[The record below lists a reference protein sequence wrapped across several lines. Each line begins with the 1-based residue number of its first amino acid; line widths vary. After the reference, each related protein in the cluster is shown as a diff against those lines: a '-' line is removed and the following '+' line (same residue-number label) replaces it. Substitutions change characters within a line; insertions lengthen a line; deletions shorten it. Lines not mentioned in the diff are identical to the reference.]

1 MLQKEIKDHLNT
13 YSLKTKIMK
22 KIFTLLM
29 ALTFT
34 GFSFAQSTIDFET
47 VGQDWS
53 WTLFENGDNDAS
65 LYSVVDNPVN
75 TGINT
80 SAKAGKYIVN
90 ADAQAW
96 AGLWSADLGS
106 LTFTSDNCIVK
117 VEVYKDVVSNF
128 GVKFENDDASVA
140 FEVKVANTLTG
151 EWEELTFDFSAHI
164 GKTVTKLV
172 LFPDFPDTRTAGST
186 NYFDNISFS
195 ASTTPPVEN
204 PSLPMDFE
212 TGDFSFI
219 DFDGGAVTVI
229 DNPQSS
235 GINTSTKVAQ
245 MVKSAGQTWGG
256 SWIALDGAIDFSTNN
271 AFSMKVYSP
280 RVGVPVLLK
289 IENAD
294 DGGINM
300 EKTVNT
306 TVANAWE
313 TLTFDFTG
321 ATSDTYSKL
330 VFIFENG
337 TMGDGSADW
346 TFLFDDIEQVDATG
360 GLSQIDMPV
369 DFESATVNY
378 TMTDFGGNASSL
390 VEDPVDASNTV
401 AKVIK
406 TSGAATWAGT
416 TIGTALGFATPLPL
430 TSTVTKVSVM
440 VYSPTSGIQIRLKAE
455 DHNDPT
461 LTVETE
467 ATTTTANAWEEL
479 VFDFSN
485 VATGTNP
492 YNPATTFDKVS
503 VFFNFGVDG
512 TDKVYYFDD
521 VKMYDETTGFDELN
535 KINFQVYPNPASNYL
550 YISNTANL
558 KRIEIFSVTGQ
569 KVKTVETFDNKI
581 HVAELP
587 QGVYVISA
595 ESNLGEIF
603 SSKFFKN

>member
-53 WTLFENGDNDAS
+53 WTLFENGDNDVS

>member
-1 MLQKEIKDHLNT
+1 MLQKEIKYHLNT

-29 ALTFT
+29 VLTFT

-390 VEDPVDASNTV
+390 VEDPADASNTV

-503 VFFNFGVDG
+503 IFFNFGVDG

-595 ESNLGEIF
+595 ESNSGEIF